1 MDRTMINPIVFNRKP
16 VKQKVF
22 AYFYFM
28 AITIL
33 IGWVLFSCIIN
44 DPYDDRYSA
53 LILLPIIYGVFNI
66 IAFFNVKKLK
76 LRTNIFF
83 FLFHSM
89 LFVQSVLA
97 PYYLWRLG
105 SPAIFRSSIGENI
118 GMAVELRI
126 YEILI
131 LYLYFLLSSKGN
143 ADLFYE
149 GNSQTINNGNK
160 IDRCVFLIFSLCFAL
175 LTLYIIN
182 PGVIKLYRLCT
193 EFFNEEF
200 TGFNT
205 NIVIAQYSSSLIGKF
220 TIVTFRYIY
229 NISRVVFPCC
239 CAVILKEKKCKRG
252 YVVLFTLMIIFLVN
266 FLFMD
271 DTLAYSISYSLVDLL
286 FLSIILKDF
295 TIVKNT
301 FITIFLL
308 VCAYFTSRFILTNT
322 GKSGAQTDVYIS
334 KILESYFSGTTN
346 IAASINL
353 PNDDFFVRIKYF
365 SYEILR
371 GVPYASTIFGLDKT
385 SLGVYFNKINSSV
398 GQIVPTLGASFYY
411 FGSVLSPTIPFVLLI
426 TAQKSY
432 KKIYNAKSYLKTM
445 GFITICIYC
454 ILGIGMYSLEI
465 TSVGIFS
472 VAVPL
477 IILGAIIKV

>member
-1 MDRTMINPIVFNRKP
+1 MDRTLINSIVFNRKL
-16 VKQKVF
+16 VKQKTF
-22 AYFYFM
+22 AYFYFI

-33 IGWVLFSCIIN
+33 TGWVLFSCIIK
-44 DPYDDRYSA
+44 DPYDSRYSA
-53 LILLPIIYGVFNI
+53 LILLPITYGIFNI
-66 IAFFNVKKLK
+66 IAFFNVRKLNLK
-76 LRTNIFF
+76 TNILF

-97 PYYLWRLG
+97 PYYLWHIG
-105 SPAIFRSSIGENI
+105 SPTIFRSSIGENI
-118 GMAVELRI
+118 GTAVGLRI
-126 YEILI
+126 YEIFI
-131 LYLYFLLSSKGN
+131 LYLYFLLSSRGN
-143 ADLFYE
+143 IDLFYNC
-149 GNSQTINNGNK
+149 NSQIINNKSK
-160 IDRCVFLIFSLCFAL
+160 INRCVFLIFSLCFVL
-175 LTLYIIN
+175 LILYIIN

-200 TGFNT
+200 TGFDT
-205 NIVIAQYSSSLIGKF
+205 NVVIAQYSSSLIGKF

-229 NISRVVFPCC
+229 NICRVVFPCC
-239 CAVILKEKKCKRG
+239 CAVVLKEKKFKPR
-252 YVVLFTLMIIFLVN
+252 YVVLFTLIIIFLIN

-271 DTLAYSISYSLVDLL
+271 DTLAYSISYSLADLL

-301 FITIFLL
+301 FIAIFLL

-322 GKSGAQTDVYIS
+322 GNSSVQTDVYIS

-353 PNDDFFVRIKYF
+353 PNDDFFIRIKYF
-365 SYEILR
+365 CYEILR

-411 FGSVLSPTIPFVLLI
+411 FGSILSPTIPFALLI
-426 TAQKSY
+426 IAQKSY
-432 KKIYNAKSYLKTM
+432 KKICNAKSYLKIM